1 VSGPVLTE
9 QAEHVLWITIN
20 RPEVMNAIDQH
31 VARGLAAAIKT
42 AEADPNI
49 RVVVLTGAG
58 DRAFSAGADLKA
70 LARGES
76 VHADEIGELGFAGFV
91 NHFTSKPV
99 VCAVNGFAL
108 GGGFELCL
116 AADLVVAVD
125 TARFGLPEVTR
136 GIAASGGGAVRLPQ
150 VLPRAVAL
158 RMLLTGRPI
167 DAAEAL
173 RWGLVNEVVA
183 AGDLMAATT
192 RLAATIAA
200 NAPLAVQATKR
211 IAYRAAGDRVPAE
224 VYAWHINDV
233 ESTRLRRTRD
243 AAEGPKAFAAKRQPV
258 WTGE

>member
-1 VSGPVLTE
+1 MNPVLTA
-9 QAEHVLWITIN
+9 QADHVLRVTIN

-31 VARGLAAAIKT
+31 VARGLAAAIKA
-42 AEADPNI
+42 AEADPGV
-49 RVVVLTGAG
+49 RVIVLTGAG
-58 DRAFSAGADLKA
+58 ERAFSAGADLKA
-70 LARGES
+70 LSRGES
-76 VHADEIGELGFAGFV
+76 VHAAEISELGFAGFV

-99 VCAVNGFAL
+99 LCAVNGFAL

-125 TARFGLPEVTR
+125 AARFGLPEVTR
-136 GIAASGGGAVRLPQ
+136 GIAASGGGAVRLPE

-158 RMLLTGRPI
+158 RMLFTGQPI

-173 RWGLVNEVVA
+173 RWGLVNEVVPA
-183 AGDLMAATT
+183 ADLMATT
-192 RLAATIAA
+192 MRLAETIAA

-211 IAYRAAGDRVPAE
+211 IAYRVSGERPPDE
-224 VYAWHINDV
+224 VFAWHVNDV

-243 AAEGPKAFAAKRQPV
+243 AQEGPRAFAEKRQPV